1 MPTSKDMKILIVD
14 DFTKMRAIMRST
26 LRKLGYDNVIEADN
40 GESALIKLQ
49 HERVDFVIAD
59 WNMPKMS
66 GLELLKE
73 VRKDERFK
81 DLPFLM
87 VTAEALPENVIAA
100 IRAGVNNYVVKPYTQ
115 QTLDE
120 KINSIFK

>member
-40 GESALIKLQ
+40 GEAALIKLQ